1 MANYYTELSFVY
13 DFPSELTDARRD
25 ELVAKLKKFT
35 EDYNDEFDNDCF
47 LSGDEVKETHFWIH
61 GDESPDIEW
70 VTLLIG
76 ELLDFFEDD
85 TPQILEWANT
95 CSKPRADGFSGA
107 AALIRRGKETV
118 WCHPA
123 LVLED
128 LAKPDS
134 PESLQEAY
142 GDAGHPEI
150 TVAMWREAVQK
161 QDTFLGYFAWL
172 SKRIKARCAPGEA
185 DV

>member
-1 MANYYTELSFVY
+1 MADYYTELSFVY
-13 DFPSELTDARRD
+13 EFPSELTDARRA
-25 ELVAKLKKFT
+25 ELVAKLKSFEET
-35 EDYNDEFDNDCF
+35 YNDEYDTDCF
-47 LSGDEVKETHFWIH
+47 LSGDEVKETHFWLH
-61 GDESPDIEW
+61 ADEYPDLDW
-70 VTLLIG
+70 VTLLIC

-85 TPQILEWANT
+85 TPQILTWANT
-95 CSKPRADGFSGA
+95 CSKPRPDGFDGG
-107 AALIRRGKETV
+107 AALIRRSKETV
-118 WCHPA
+118 WCQPA
-123 LVLED
+123 HVLED
-128 LAKPDS
+128 RAKPDS